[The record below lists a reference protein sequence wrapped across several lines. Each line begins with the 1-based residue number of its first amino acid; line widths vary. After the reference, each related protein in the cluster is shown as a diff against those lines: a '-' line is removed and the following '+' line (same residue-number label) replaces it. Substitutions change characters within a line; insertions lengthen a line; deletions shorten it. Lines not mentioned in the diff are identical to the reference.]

1 MEYSISEMCK
11 LTGVSK
17 DTLRYYDKINLI
29 TPKREASKYRTYNDK
44 DVMLAKYIQVLK
56 YIGYSLDEIRE
67 VLVLYYLPVGEDC
80 TKRLKYFFE
89 SEIKEIIEKIRK
101 MEQILGILNEGKKH
115 IGEKEGM
122 DNLVLNIFEIIK
134 PEEECFDIK
143 EKFI

>member
-80 TKRLKYFFE
+80 TKRLKFFFP
-89 SEIKEIIEKIRK
+89 
-101 MEQILGILNEGKKH
+101 
-115 IGEKEGM
+115 
-122 DNLVLNIFEIIK
+122 DNLKTSSSSVGSFTALKPKTCWCSSANFERKATVK
-134 PEEECFDIK
+134 PVSTAVQR
-143 EKFI
+143 

>member
-1 MEYSISEMCK
+1 
-11 LTGVSK
+11 
-17 DTLRYYDKINLI
+17 
-29 TPKREASKYRTYNDK
+29 
-44 DVMLAKYIQVLK
+44 
-56 YIGYSLDEIRE
+56 
-67 VLVLYYLPVGEDC
+67 
-80 TKRLKYFFE
+80 
-89 SEIKEIIEKIRK
+89 